1 MFNTATNDIYM
12 ISAIQEAWKHSN
24 GSSIDMNKLQSLDI
38 QQVNEYGIPE
48 SSTHDRVDTTVV
60 LMDDVNPN
68 RNTNT
73 NVIAVVFRH
82 FYWQQRNDN
91 YGCRIYVK

>member
-12 ISAIQEAWKHSN
+12 ISAIKDAWNSLN
-24 GSSIDMNKLQSLDI
+24 RGEIDMNIFQSLDI
-38 QQVNEYGIPE
+38 QHIDEYGIPDN
-48 SSTHDRVDTTVV
+48 SIHDRVDTTVV

-82 FYWQQRNDN
+82 FHRQQRKDN